1 MADFVAL
8 KGGDDAPTTARVF
21 VPVYVRTSVLRG
33 TTGSMLFAAI
43 VSFVAALTVDTM
55 EDRFECGLAA
65 AINLVAAY
73 HYTKMLSIRESAP
86 GPATE
91 MAIEAVRLSDWFVT
105 LPPLV
110 IEIHMLL
117 GWHTKWFTPPTAALL
132 LAVVVALGAFV
143 RLGTDELA
151 PPAKGSTNSD
161 AIVRFIGFVM
171 FLGAFALLA
180 VVLSNAF
187 VDLPE
192 DPMGG
197 WTWAF
202 AFPWICYGVVAAI
215 GIVFRNIWTEYS
227 DGLSLFKDFAYSALD
242 LWSKAAFGLFI
253 ASRAL
258 GQNEKL
264 FGFSA

>member
-1 MADFVAL
+1 MADFVPL
-8 KGGDDAPTTARVF
+8 KGVDNATRVF
-21 VPVYVRTSVLRG
+21 VPVYVRTSVLRAA
-33 TTGSMLFAAI
+33 TGSMLFAAI
-43 VSFVAALTVDTM
+43 VSFVAAFAADTM

-65 AINLVAAY
+65 AINLVATW
-73 HYTKMLSIRESAP
+73 HYTKMLSIRESPP

-110 IEIHMLL
+110 IEIHMML
-117 GWHTKWFTPPTAALL
+117 GWYTKWFTPPTAALL
-132 LAVVVALGAFV
+132 LGAVISMGAFV

-151 PPAKGSTNSD
+151 PPTKASTNSD

-180 VVLSNAF
+180 IVLSNAF
-187 VDLPE
+187 VDLPD

-197 WTWAF
+197 WTWGF
-202 AFPWICYGVVAAI
+202 AFPWIGYGIVAAI
-215 GIVFRNIWTEYS
+215 GIISRNVWAEYS
-227 DGLSLFKDFAYSALD
+227 DGLSIFKDFAYSTLD
-242 LWSKAAFGLFI
+242 IWSKAAFALFI
-253 ASRAL
+253 ASKAL

-264 FGFSA
+264 FGFEM